1 MKYASWSL
9 ISTLLLLFTSV
20 VVADDEGYLTYVA
33 PKKGGPSIRVAPNAR
48 GICPNNPQLP
58 SDFKIE
64 VIAPERLGYTVK
76 AQPVLYW
83 RINTEVKGTFAL
95 TIEEITEDFSF
106 KPLLEMLVDREVKP
120 GLNNY
125 SLSGLKVQLKKDVDY
140 KWTVALVCDRENR
153 SLDIGQ
159 SGGVR
164 YVDQPTGVRFK
175 DLRELAQKGVWYDVF
190 HRAGKANRERLLHQV
205 SL

>member
-9 ISTLLLLFTSV
+9 ILTLLFLFTSV
-20 VVADDEGYLTYVA
+20 VVADDGYLTYVP
-33 PKKGGPSIRVAPNAR
+33 PKKGGPSIRVEPDAR
-48 GICPNNPQLP
+48 GICPSIPSLP
-58 SDFKIE
+58 SDFQIE
-64 VIAPERLGYTVK
+64 VIAPERLGYTIK

-83 RINTEVKGTFAL
+83 RINKEVKGTFAL

-106 KPLLEMLVDREVKP
+106 KPLLEMLVNREVQP
-120 GLNNY
+120 GLHNY
-125 SLSGLKVQLKKDVDY
+125 SLRGLKVHLKKDVNY

-164 YVDQPTGVRFK
+164 HVDKPKDVRFK
-175 DLRELAQKGVWYDVF
+175 DLRELAQKGIWYDVF
-190 HRAGKANRERLLHQV
+190 HKAGKANRERLLNQV